1 AVAAAG
7 FVLAWILY
15 FPHKVVKAHQRQNH
29 QTGGSALNTFCRD
42 GLGFDWLYEQVFTKP
57 LKFFARVN
65 KSDVVDLF
73 YHFVGWFNFSLNEV
87 LVISQNG
94 KLRWYL
100 YGTLA
105 GCALMLGGL
114 VWWR

>member
-1 AVAAAG
+1 MSV
-7 FVLAWILY
+7 IS
-15 FPHKVVKAHQRQNH
+15 N
-29 QTGGSALNTFCRD
+29 FCRD
-42 GLGFDWLYEQVFTKP
+42 GLGFDWLYEQLFTKP
-57 LKFFARVN
+57 LQLFARIN
-65 KSDVVDLF
+65 KSDVIDHF

-100 YGTLA
+100 FGTLA

-114 VWWR
+114 LWWR